1 MVCGAGEGISL
12 MSSLGTAQLPETD
25 SQVTGARCGG
35 RMLINIDRTFSD
47 GSPGTMA
54 GGSHAT

>member
-1 MVCGAGEGISL
+1 
-12 MSSLGTAQLPETD
+12 MSSLGPAQLLEAD

-47 GSPGTMA
+47 GSPGSMA
-54 GGSHAT
+54 GGSHGT